1 MSEDACHTI
10 DWCVVILRIS
20 VAIKFKP
27 IKNHLSYKGTRWSLL
42 WLPANTPLHIPLIRS
57 FQPMIAL
64 HIPERDIQLPPRSRN
79 CAYGYSLL
87 WKNARPSFVSVSY
100 RNQAD

>member
-27 IKNHLSYKGTRWSLL
+27 IKNRLSYKGTRWSLL
-42 WLPANTPLHIPLIRS
+42 WLATQLPLHIPLIRS
-57 FQPMIAL
+57 FQPIIAL
-64 HIPERDIQLPPRSRN
+64 HIPERDIILAPHH
-79 CAYGYSLL
+79 L
-87 WKNARPSFVSVSY
+87 
-100 RNQAD
+100 